1 MRISW
6 SMRNEGSDFGPSDFY
21 SVFEMTAIRLL
32 LDYSRKTLVYY
43 YLHALGFQMNFVREK
58 LVK

>member
-1 MRISW
+1 
-6 SMRNEGSDFGPSDFY
+6 MRNEGSDFGPSDFY